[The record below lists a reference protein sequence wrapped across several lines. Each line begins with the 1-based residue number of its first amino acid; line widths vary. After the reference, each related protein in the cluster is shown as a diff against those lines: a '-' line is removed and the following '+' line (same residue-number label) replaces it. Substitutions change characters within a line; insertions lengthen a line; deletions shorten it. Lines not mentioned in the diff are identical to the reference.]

1 MESQAKDGTG
11 TAIPAL
17 RTAYHFLKMGLIRA
31 ARGAPGGA
39 PRRLG
44 SKLAQQSLCVVQIHC
59 IETFAE
65 ALVDWQ
71 KGTNRMAPIP
81 IAKQPRHANRGTQFQ
96 RLRLLY
102 ARNC

>member
-1 MESQAKDGTG
+1 MLLA
-11 TAIPAL
+11 
-17 RTAYHFLKMGLIRA
+17 
-31 ARGAPGGA
+31 A

-44 SKLAQQSLCVVQIHC
+44 SKLAQQSLGVVQIHC
-59 IETFAE
+59 IEAFAE

-81 IAKQPRHANRGTQFQ
+81 IAKQPRHADRGTQFQ
-96 RLRLLY
+96 RLSLLH